1 MLPNPRFS
9 GAAKKASCD
18 RQLAHFRPVFTRIP
32 ADPLFDRVLAV
43 RQDLRNHVAHGAFG
57 KQGEA
62 FSFHSPAGA
71 VPVLLPHRTGPQH
84 FRFGNGLDFDAR
96 QVFQVLDDFEA
107 FMFKGV
113 RAPAREF
120 LFENRYNTVLT
131 MAKSTYTL
139 AMRSPKDMSEFL
151 RYWGEEMDRS
161 ANMDW

>member
-1 MLPNPRFS
+1 M
-9 GAAKKASCD
+9 
-18 RQLAHFRPVFTRIP
+18 
-32 ADPLFDRVLAV
+32 
-43 RQDLRNHVAHGAFG
+43 
-57 KQGEA
+57 
-62 FSFHSPAGA
+62 
-71 VPVLLPHRTGPQH
+71 LLPHRTGPQH